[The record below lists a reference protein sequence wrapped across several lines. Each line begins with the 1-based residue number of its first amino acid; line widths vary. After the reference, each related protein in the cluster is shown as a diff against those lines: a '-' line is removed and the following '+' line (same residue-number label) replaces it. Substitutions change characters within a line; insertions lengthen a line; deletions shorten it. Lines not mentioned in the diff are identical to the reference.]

1 MKMPAIACNNET
13 GMDQSIEGY
22 SIVSSESVY
31 FQFPIRALNMGKKI
45 DEVTEDEASDRF
57 QLIVAYCL
65 IEYGKVNFAKTG
77 EDHGYEVAKWYYE
90 SKDCRTK
97 CNPDTRQN
105 AEVLF
110 AAQRLVVL
118 LASDGACAKKRHK
131 VIADLSGG
139 NMSVRLRRDLFWDLV
154 SMGWREWSILC
165 AVYAMLGNRSRVR
178 LCYKQINALA
188 LGFNSVNQIGKQ
200 VLSQLSLTDRQ
211 TAYTVDKL
219 ARRNLFSKF
228 SINGRHNWYSHKP
241 QRELEEMIIDSETYK
256 QKKERDAKASE
267 ATARGRAEVLRR
279 LEAIQR
285 DSAKAE
291 LASMKNNPLS
301 VGKV

>member
-1 MKMPAIACNNET
+1 M
-13 GMDQSIEGY
+13 Q
-22 SIVSSESVY
+22 
-31 FQFPIRALNMGKKI
+31 
-45 DEVTEDEASDRF
+45 
-57 QLIVAYCL
+57 
-65 IEYGKVNFAKTG
+65 
-77 EDHGYEVAKWYYE
+77 
-90 SKDCRTK
+90 
-97 CNPDTRQN
+97 
-105 AEVLF
+105 
-110 AAQRLVVL
+110 
-118 LASDGACAKKRHK
+118 
-131 VIADLSGG
+131 
-139 NMSVRLRRDLFWDLV
+139 VRLRHDIFWDLKNV
-154 SMGWREWSILC
+154 GWREWSILC

-178 LCYKQINALA
+178 LCYNQINALA